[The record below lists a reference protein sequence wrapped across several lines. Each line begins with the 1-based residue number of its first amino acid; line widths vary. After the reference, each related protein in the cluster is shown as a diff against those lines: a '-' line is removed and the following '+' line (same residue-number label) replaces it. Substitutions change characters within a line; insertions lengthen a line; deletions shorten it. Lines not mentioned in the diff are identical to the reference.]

1 MLRLVHIFFAC
12 VALQPEVYTKGF
24 GRAYATYHGVFFG
37 QCASLSTPCSRVQLC
52 ASIDTVSAQACTRP
66 RNGLFCTSPC
76 ANCALGIYKLVHSL
90 CRTSACLFTLA
101 HPFCKLAHI
110 LCTPPA
116 QRTFPTI
123 EHANAVRTST
133 IIFFLKTTF
142 FLEYSSSSRFNTQGR
157 HL

>member
-1 MLRLVHIFFAC
+1 MTNTAFCWAVRKLEH
-12 VALQPEVYTKGF
+12 ALFTRVYK
-24 GRAYATYHGVFFG
+24 
-37 QCASLSTPCSRVQLC
+37 QC

-76 ANCALGIYKLVHSL
+76 ANCALGMYKLVHSL
-90 CRTSACLFTLA
+90 CRPSACLFTLA
-101 HPFCKLAHI
+101 HPFYKLAHI

-123 EHANAVRTST
+123 EHASAVRTSAI
-133 IIFFLKTTF
+133 IIFFLKTT